1 MIQISKEN
9 VHEWTFCNACG
20 SINRVE
26 FVIMGDGHVTSS
38 VALCGACRK
47 KLHEL
52 LGKEMEENDS

>member
-47 KLHEL
+47 KLYEL
-52 LGKEMEENDS
+52 LGKEMEENDG

>member
-20 SINRVE
+20 SINHVE

-52 LGKEMEENDS
+52 LGKEMEENDG